1 MTSLA
6 NDQGFASVI
15 KHDLRPKGSIF
26 SHRGKF
32 GKSAHLVNDALLV
45 FDGAEFTSAR
55 YESSDHLPS
64 LIGDHGGYLINQDSL
79 WVSYQRDSPKPGNQ
93 WFLAVVALQL
103 CFKALSRTMRSIN
116 ESLEALGH
124 GSGGTVIFSCK
135 RMSQGLLDNPSL
147 STQPGNIGG
156 EQIVLDKAPVFV
168 LTSSQD
174 GIIGAGCQRETPQ
187 RFSCLSVGRDLLSH
201 HFFGDA

>member
-6 NDQGFASVI
+6 NDQGFASVL

-64 LIGDHGGYLINQDSL
+64 LIGDHGGEFINQDKL
-79 WVSYQRDSPKPGNQ
+79 
-93 WFLAVVALQL
+93 L
-103 CFKALSRTMRSIN
+103 
-116 ESLEALGH
+116 
-124 GSGGTVIFSCK
+124 
-135 RMSQGLLDNPSL
+135 GLLQKGSP
-147 STQPGNIGG
+147 QPG
-156 EQIVLDKAPVFV
+156 QPLVL
-168 LTSSQD
+168 SSVRPHPFFL
-174 GIIGAGCQRETPQ
+174 G
-187 RFSCLSVGRDLLSH
+187 LSL
-201 HFFGDA
+201 AT